1 MEAGELSKWQD
12 IEPRMMS
19 EEETVDAQTLKR
31 KRPLWRSSE
40 LIAFL
45 DALDERSVQAE
56 GRNARKRSILGSPI
70 PNSPPKTANKA
81 LDDRRGS
88 TTAKLLVCRL

>member
-1 MEAGELSKWQD
+1 MEADELSKWQD

-40 LIAFL
+40 LNAFL

-56 GRNARKRSILGSPI
+56 GRNARKRRILGSPI
-70 PNSPPKTANKA
+70 PNSPPKTVKPWMIDGAVP
-81 LDDRRGS
+81 S
-88 TTAKLLVCRL
+88 PSY

>member
-1 MEAGELSKWQD
+1 MEADELSKWQD

-40 LIAFL
+40 LNAFL
-45 DALDERSVQAE
+45 DALPMDERSVQAE
-56 GRNARKRSILGSPI
+56 GRNTRKRRI
-70 PNSPPKTANKA
+70 
-81 LDDRRGS
+81 
-88 TTAKLLVCRL
+88 